1 MKKFIYILAAGMFA
15 AACSNAPEGEAI
27 EANEAAEVTA
37 VAEAVKYGVSVSE
50 SVINWEGSD
59 IVGKAHNGTISLAE
73 GNLDLVEDELVGG
86 TFTIDMKSIVNI
98 DVENPEYN
106 AKLVGDLQ
114 SDDFFGV
121 DSFPTAQFEI
131 TNVKAIEGDS
141 TGMTHTIAGNLI
153 MRGVSKNI
161 EFKAGV
167 KSKDGYI
174 KAVSE
179 EFVIDRSNWNVK
191 FRSPSFFS
199 MEELKDKAINDN
211 IKLQINVL
219 GSIPAETAEAAE
231 EVEATEAGA

>member
-1 MKKFIYILAAGMFA
+1 MKKLTYILAAGLFA
-15 AACSNAPEGEAI
+15 AACSTTPEGEAI
-27 EANEAAEVTA
+27 EANEAAEVNE
-37 VAEAVKYGVSVSE
+37 VAEAVKYSVSAEE
-50 SVINWEGSD
+50 STIKWEGSD

-73 GNLDLVEDELVGG
+73 GNLDMVEGELVGG

-98 DVENPEYN
+98 DIENPEYN
-106 AKLVGDLQ
+106 AKLVGHLE

-131 TNVKAIEGDS
+131 TNVKALDGDS
-141 TGMTHTIAGNLI
+141 TGMTHQIAGNLN

-161 EFKAGV
+161 EFEAGV
-167 KSKDGYI
+167 KSQDGFV
-174 KAVSE
+174 KAISE

-211 IKLQINVL
+211 IKLQIKVV
-219 GSIPAETAEAAE
+219 GSVPAETAE
-231 EVEATEAGA
+231 VSEAGV